1 MAGKIQFDRESVLE
15 AAVKVFWA
23 KGFTGTTMEDVKKAT
38 GIKESSLYNTF
49 KNKEALFRE
58 ALGLYR
64 DKILGG
70 LAAMPNLEHPK
81 QTIIDMLRQTARLAT
96 TREGAAGCMLMNSAM
111 ELGVEYP
118 EIADYAKNT
127 YIEIEEWMYQTIVRG
142 QELGELSPDHNA
154 RRLARYL
161 TYNVQ
166 GMFAI
171 ARTSPSEEFMTDVVE
186 TTLSVLG

>member
-1 MAGKIQFDRESVLE
+1 M
-15 AAVKVFWA
+15 KVFWA

-38 GIKESSLYNTF
+38 GINESSLYNTF
-49 KNKEALFRE
+49 GNKESLFRA
-58 ALGLYR
+58 ALALYR
-64 DKILGG
+64 EKILGG

-81 QTIIDMLRQTARLAT
+81 QTLTDMLQQTAQLAT

-118 EIADYAKNT
+118 EIADYAKST
-127 YIEIEEWMYQTIVRG
+127 YREMEEWFYQTVVRG

-154 RRLARYL
+154 RGLARYL
-161 TYNVQ
+161 TFNVQ
-166 GMFAI
+166 GMLAI
-171 ARTSPSEEFMTDVVE
+171 ARTSPSEEFMSDVVE